1 MLLLNSTYEQE
12 IITMLLAS
20 DESMQNVI
28 LQSLSTRMFTNA
40 FYRKIFEVCEHLN
53 QSKHEINVFSVTE
66 ILNQNAEEL
75 MDLQNNFITNI
86 NYQYYVKKIQE
97 NYFNNLTA
105 SAKNVD
111 DIDYIQ
117 REREKYT
124 DTSCMQSIS
133 YNAKKILTED
143 YENQTIVKTGFK
155 KIDDNIGC
163 FQKGDYVIL
172 AGITGSGKTGTMLNI
187 ARNISSVIPC
197 NIYSLEM
204 TKNQLINRI
213 VCSVTELNAGK
224 FRTKSLHPYEY
235 DKYMNFLTYQLP
247 ELKLN
252 ICTSYDVTIDKIYNI
267 EKKSESEV
275 VFIDYLGLVGG
286 YENKPTYE
294 RMSDISRKIKMM
306 ALETNK
312 LFFVLHQ
319 LNRDYANRQDKTPR
333 LSDLRDSGKIAQD
346 ADYVCFVHRPALFE
360 PHIYKESELQF
371 LVGKAR
377 YGACNRR
384 IDLIYDGRCQSIKE

>member
-1 MLLLNSTYEQE
+1 MLSLSNAYEQE
-12 IITMLLAS
+12 IITMLLGS
-20 DESMQNVI
+20 DESLQNI
-28 LQSLSTRMFTNA
+28 LLQSLSTRMFMNK
-40 FYRKIFEVCEHLN
+40 FYSKIFEVCEYLHK
-53 QSKHEINVFSVTE
+53 SKHAINVYSVTE
-66 ILNQNAEEL
+66 ILNQNVEEL
-75 MDLQNNFITNI
+75 MYLQNNFITNV
-86 NYQYYVKKIQE
+86 NYNFYVKKLQE
-97 NYFNNLTA
+97 EYLNRLTE
-105 SAKNVD
+105 SAKTIK
-111 DIDYIQ
+111 DIDFIQ
-117 REREKYT
+117 QERERYA
-124 DTSCMQSIS
+124 DTSCMLPVAQ
-133 YNAKKILTED
+133 NAIDILKKD
-143 YENQTIVKTGFK
+143 YQNQTIVRTGFH
-155 KIDDNIGC
+155 KIDENIGC

-172 AGITGSGKTGTMLNI
+172 AGVTGSGKTGTMLNI

-213 VCSVTELNAGK
+213 ACSVTGISAGK
-224 FRTKSLHPYEY
+224 FRTKSLHRYEY
-235 DKYMNFLTYQLP
+235 DVYMNYLENRLP

-252 ICTSYDVTIDKIYNI
+252 ICTSYDITIDKIYNI

-294 RMSDISRKIKMM
+294 RISDISRKIKMM

-319 LNRDYANRQDKTPR
+319 LNREYANRQDKTPR

-360 PHIYKESELQF
+360 PHIYKEMELQF

>member
-1 MLLLNSTYEQE
+1 MHSLNYSYEQE
-12 IITMLLAS
+12 IISMLLAS

-28 LQSLSTRMFTNA
+28 LQSLSTRMFTNV
-40 FYRKIFEVCEHLN
+40 FYRKIFEVCEHL
-53 QSKHEINVFSVTE
+53 QKSGHEINVYSVTE
-66 ILNQNAEEL
+66 ILNQNAEDL
-75 MDLQNNFITNI
+75 MSLQNNFITNV
-86 NYQYYVKKIQE
+86 NYKFYVKKIQE
-97 NYFNNLTA
+97 DYFNRLSS
-105 SAKNVD
+105 SAQTLN
-111 DIDYIQ
+111 DIDFIQ
-117 REREKYT
+117 QEREKYA
-124 DTSCMQSIS
+124 DTSCMLPINFKASE
-133 YNAKKILTED
+133 ILTND
-143 YENQTIVKTGFK
+143 YVNQTIVKTGYN
-155 KIDDNIGC
+155 KIDENIGC

-187 ARNISSVIPC
+187 ARNISYKIPC

-235 DKYMNFLTYQLP
+235 DVYMNFLNYKLP
-247 ELKLN
+247 DLKLN
-252 ICTSYDVTIDKIYNI
+252 ICTSYDMTIDKIYNI

-360 PHIYKESELQF
+360 PYNYKETELQF

>member
-1 MLLLNSTYEQE
+1 MHSLNYSYEQE
-12 IITMLLAS
+12 IISMLLAS

-28 LQSLSTRMFTNA
+28 LQSLSTRMFTNV
-40 FYRKIFEVCEHLN
+40 FYRKIFEVCEHL
-53 QSKHEINVFSVTE
+53 QKSGHEINVYSVTE

-75 MDLQNNFITNI
+75 MNLQNNFITNV
-86 NYQYYVKKIQE
+86 NYKFYVKKIQE
-97 NYFNNLTA
+97 DYFNRLSS
-105 SAKNVD
+105 SAQTLN
-111 DIDYIQ
+111 DIDFIQ
-117 REREKYT
+117 QEREKYA
-124 DTSCMQSIS
+124 DTSCMLPI
-133 YNAKKILTED
+133 YFKANEILTND
-143 YENQTIVKTGFK
+143 YVNQTIVKTGYK
-155 KIDDNIGC
+155 KIDENIGC

-187 ARNISSVIPC
+187 ARNISYKIPC

-213 VCSVTELNAGK
+213 ACSVTELNAGK

-235 DKYMNFLTYQLP
+235 DVYMNFLNYKLP
-247 ELKLN
+247 EMKLN
-252 ICTSYDVTIDKIYNI
+252 ICTSYDITIDKIYNI

-286 YENKPTYE
+286 YENKSTYE

-312 LFFVLHQ
+312 LFFVLHN
-319 LNRDYANRQDKTPR
+319 LNRGYSERQDKTPR
-333 LSDLRDSGKIAQD
+333 LSDLRDSGKIEQD
-346 ADYVCFVHRPALFE
+346 ADFICFVHRPALFE
-360 PHIYKESELQF
+360 PQNYKETELQF

-377 YGACNRR
+377 FGACNRR